1 MEGTSNSFIQ
11 HKLRL
16 TMSVLLLT
24 FFFKWQRLSIRKAF
38 WLLLKYDY
46 PTTKCR
52 YKLIYCC
59 VIYCN
64 VHICSYYYYPG
75 TTTLTAYSCLS
86 HWTSHL
92 WPYVQL
98 KQSLTSAN
106 LPTSVS
112 NMSKTSRMCL
122 SFPTASSVFLFLFSH
137 LSFTS
142 KMVFSKPSLLFKWPI
157 SFWLWRSVTIALIFH
172 FEFLPNWLLFCAQS
186 MIFLNF

>member
-1 MEGTSNSFIQ
+1 M
-11 HKLRL
+11 L
-16 TMSVLLLT
+16 
-24 FFFKWQRLSIRKAF
+24 
-38 WLLLKYDY
+38 
-46 PTTKCR
+46 
-52 YKLIYCC
+52 
-59 VIYCN
+59 YCN

-92 WPYVQL
+92 WPHVQL

-172 FEFLPNWLLFCAQS
+172 FGFLPNWLLFSAQS
-186 MIFLNF
+186 MIFFKFLKPFYTNSTSFHFIYPPPGGGGEVLPYIGHIGMCRPKG